1 MRKLVIAAMSLAAL
15 AACVTTA
22 PLPNERWT
30 RLDATMQQAA
40 SLGANGVPSARMH
53 LKLAHDQGL
62 AAQQLAMTGDDRA
75 TLVLARAQ
83 SDALLAVALAHE
95 AQVHRSMER
104 QDAVLQHVQGEQRS
118 TP

>member
-1 MRKLVIAAMSLAAL
+1 MKKLLVAVASMGTLAG
-15 AACVTTA
+15 CVMVQ
-22 PLPNERWT
+22 PLPSERLT

-62 AAQQLAMTGDDRA
+62 AAKQLAMDGDDRA
-75 TLVLARAQ
+75 NLVLARAQ

-104 QDAVLQHVQGEQRS
+104 EDSVLQSESQRS